1 MIKSYFYR
9 LEGNVML
16 KKHWLKLVL
25 TAVGAIGGFAYY
37 YFVGCVSGTCAIT
50 SNPYIST
57 AYGAVFGLLI
67 SLLLPERKMGEQSV
81 KNNSEGENNNDQE
94 NFK

>member
-1 MIKSYFYR
+1 
-9 LEGNVML
+9 ML

-25 TAVGAIGGFAYY
+25 TAVGAAGGFAYY

-50 SNPYIST
+50 SNPYISS

-67 SLLLPERKMGEQSV
+67 SFLLPDKKKGDRSA
-81 KNNSEGENNNDQE
+81 KNNSEDENNKDDQVS
-94 NFK
+94 FK

>member
-1 MIKSYFYR
+1 MIKLYLYHS
-9 LEGNVML
+9 EGMNML

-57 AYGAVFGLLI
+57 AYGAVFGLLV
-67 SLLLPERKMGEQSV
+67 SLLLPEKKKSKEEKGDQK
-81 KNNSEGENNNDQE
+81 KN
-94 NFK
+94 